1 MSKPI
6 YPASSWNLPPTFKQS
21 VALTQLGVQDKD
33 MPTTRWEARRVIY
46 ELRQRRKVSNNGK
59 QSNVLSNDMP

>member
-21 VALTQLGVQDKD
+21 VALTQLGVEDKD

-46 ELRQRRKVSNNGK
+46 DLHIQAARKRGAENSPVNK
-59 QSNVLSNDMP
+59 KR